1 MELRGRYKTL
11 IDQVAKRQP
20 KTILEIGT
28 HMGNS
33 AIAMVNEAREYNDD
47 VFYYGFDIFDWADK
61 AFMEQEF
68 NGKVPPT
75 LSNVRKRLKKENI
88 PHKLI
93 IGNTTNTLP
102 KFSPDR
108 YIDFVFIDG
117 GHSLE
122 TIESDWNN
130 IKYFMDNKTV
140 VIFDDYYENRSD
152 VGCKNLIDKLDQ
164 ENEYTVE
171 RLDPLE
177 VVEKNN
183 IHLRLAKVTR
193 NEKR

>member
-1 MELRGRYKTL
+1 MGLLGRYETL
-11 IDQVAKRQP
+11 INEVAKRQP
-20 KTILEIGT
+20 KTILEVGT

-33 AIAMVNEAREYNDD
+33 AIAMVNKAKEYNDD

-61 AFMEQEF
+61 DFMTKEF

-75 LSNVRKRLKKENI
+75 FSIVRKRLKKEDI
-88 PHKLI
+88 PHKLT
-93 IGNTTNTLP
+93 IGNTTSTLP

-130 IKYFMDNKTV
+130 IKYFMDDETV
-140 VIFDDYYENRSD
+140 VIFDDYYENRTD
-152 VGCKNLIDKLDQ
+152 VGCKNLIDKLEQ
-164 ENEYTVE
+164 EDDYKVK

-177 VVEKNN
+177 IVEKNN

-193 NEKR
+193 R